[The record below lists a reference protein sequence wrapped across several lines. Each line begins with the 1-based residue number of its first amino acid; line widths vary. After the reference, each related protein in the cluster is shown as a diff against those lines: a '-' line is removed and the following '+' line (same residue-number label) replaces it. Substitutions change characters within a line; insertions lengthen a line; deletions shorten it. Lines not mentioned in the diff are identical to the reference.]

1 MQHSGT
7 KKRVEAERIQV
18 GRKCGMRFERA
29 KPFSNGTEYEIFR
42 YNYCENGCIHH
53 IDREDGF
60 PELLEN
66 GGCPIEDGME
76 CARYNREM
84 FPNVLL
90 EAWDGEKQYMWHHC
104 PFYAKEKG
112 ESDEN
117 TVR

>member
-1 MQHSGT
+1 
-7 KKRVEAERIQV
+7 
-18 GRKCGMRFERA
+18 MRFERA

-42 YNYCENGCIHH
+42 HNYCENGCIHH

-76 CARYNREM
+76 CARFDKDL
-84 FPNVLL
+84 FPNVLV
-90 EAWDGEKQYMWHHC
+90 EVWDGDDCVNWHHC